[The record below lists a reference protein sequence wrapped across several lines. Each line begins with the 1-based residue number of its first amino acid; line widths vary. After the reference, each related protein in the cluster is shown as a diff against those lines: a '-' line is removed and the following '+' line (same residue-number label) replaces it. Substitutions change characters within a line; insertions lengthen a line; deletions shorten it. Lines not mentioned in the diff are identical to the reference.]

1 MTLHDLTAT
10 EQARL
15 IRERALSPV
24 ELVDHYLDRID
35 RHSATVGAFVTVVAE
50 SARHRAR
57 DVALQLAQGADTAP
71 FAGVPI
77 GVKDL
82 TLTAGIT
89 TTFGSA
95 ALADHV
101 PSVDAAV
108 VTRMR
113 RAGFVIVGKT
123 STPEFGATC
132 YTEPATAPPARTPW
146 DLSRSASGSSGG
158 AAAAVAAGLL
168 PVAPGTDGG
177 GSVRTP
183 AANCGLVGFKPS
195 RGVVGPAPGPDI
207 LGTSTDGV
215 LARTVEDG
223 AALLDVIAGVEI
235 GDRFGAAHDGPP
247 VRNSPRTRVGRL
259 RIARCLD
266 PGNGAPV
273 DSTVAAAVDTATTLL
288 EGLGHE
294 IEDVAHPM
302 GDAYVEIQ
310 DDLTTLFAVGVSAS
324 ALTLV
329 AEHRRRLLRPYTR
342 WLLDV
347 GAETT
352 GPEYLLSLQRM
363 FRAATVALNNL
374 APYDALLTPTTTA
387 PAEPVGALRNDDHPE
402 REPQAM
408 IAWSAYTPPYNL
420 TGQPAVS
427 LPVSWTPDGVPV
439 GVQLVGRVGGDAAL
453 LALAAQLEVA
463 AGWNDRHPPLWEK

>member
-1 MTLHDLTAT
+1 MTPHDLTTT

-15 IRERALSPV
+15 IRERTLSPV
-24 ELVDHYLDRID
+24 ELVDHYLERIE
-35 RHSATVGAFVTVVAE
+35 RHAATVGAFVTVVAE
-50 SARHRAR
+50 SARSHAR
-57 DVALQLAQGADTAP
+57 EIAQQLARGGDAGP

-89 TTFGSA
+89 TTFGSG
-95 ALADHV
+95 ALADHI
-101 PSVDAAV
+101 PAVDAAV
-108 VTRMR
+108 VARIR

-123 STPEFGATC
+123 NTPEFGATC
-132 YTEPATAPPARTPW
+132 YTEPAIAPPARTPW
-146 DLSRSASGSSGG
+146 DLARSASGSSGG
-158 AAAAVAAGLL
+158 AAAAVATGLL
-168 PVAPGTDGG
+168 PVAHGSDGG

-183 AANCGLVGFKPS
+183 AANCGLVGLKPS
-195 RGVVGPAPGPDI
+195 RGVVGPSPNPDI

-215 LARTVEDG
+215 LARTVED
-223 AALLDVIAGVEI
+223 AVALLEVMAGVEI
-235 GDRFGAAHDGPP
+235 GDRFSCDT
-247 VRNSPRTRVGRL
+247 PRPRRGRL

-273 DSTVAAAVDTATTLL
+273 DGTVAAAVDNATTLL
-288 EGLGHE
+288 EALGHE
-294 IEDVAHPM
+294 VEDIPHPM
-302 GDAYVEIQ
+302 GGGYADIQ

-329 AEHRRRLLRPYTR
+329 AEQRRRLLRPYTR

-352 GPEYLLSLQRM
+352 GPDYLLSLQRM
-363 FRAATVALNNL
+363 FRAATVALTNL

-387 PAEPVGALRNDDHPE
+387 PAEPVGAFRNDDHPE

-427 LPVSWTPDGVPV
+427 LPVAWTPDGVPV

-453 LALAAQLEVA
+453 LALAAQMEA
-463 AGWNDRHPPLWEK
+463 AARWNDRHPPLWEK